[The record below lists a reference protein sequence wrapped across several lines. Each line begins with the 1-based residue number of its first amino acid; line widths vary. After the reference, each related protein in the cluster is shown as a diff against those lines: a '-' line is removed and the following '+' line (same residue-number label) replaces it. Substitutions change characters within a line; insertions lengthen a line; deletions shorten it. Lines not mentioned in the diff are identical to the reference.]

1 MSLRLCYIWVSQFR
15 NFENTGFNFSSSEKF
30 HYNNENGRLT
40 VEKIKELPSNFFG
53 ESITEVTALIGKNGS
68 GKSNALELVCKLL
81 KGGKTSV
88 TEDFLIITEEEGEFV
103 CYRSSDSVWVLNYNF
118 PLKLKSYEKNIDPLK
133 IVYFSNVFDERK
145 NNFDNDISDIS
156 YNKRF
161 KRTFYNYNIE
171 TDFKKQIR
179 FINSPLFKGLN
190 IQTPN
195 KIQIISKVWNSKYTI
210 AGSRRNNLFE
220 SGIKEFRE
228 LYKNRLKDIK
238 SNKKF
243 YYNVVYAFFEE
254 TIKNLSII
262 SHLDNKN
269 EYYLDEFFR
278 DTKLYKGE
286 STQSMTDSM
295 LRWMNYINDRLEN
308 FDKVNYREKKEL
320 TSFRER
326 LKILFEIRNH
336 LVEVDF
342 EYKIEG
348 TRNRSLEY
356 FLFDYSPKT
365 KDIVVKYIEL
375 FENSKMFDVNWLGIS
390 SGHKAYLNIF
400 SLIYHES
407 KRVRRQN
414 LLLCIDEGD
423 LYLHPQ
429 WQIEFFDKLVTVLPE
444 IFKGN
449 IQIILTSHSPFLLSD
464 LPKQNITVVSPR
476 EEEQTLNGN
485 ELDTE
490 TFAGNIYSLYEEPF
504 FLGNQ
509 RISLFAKKKIDQIFE
524 ELESKDTFTLEYDE
538 EGLKRRIELIGDEV
552 IKFHLMKKLHND

>member
-1 MSLRLCYIWVSQFR
+1 MSLKLCYIWVSQFR

-30 HYNNENGRLT
+30 HYNNEKGRLT
-40 VEKIKELPSNFFG
+40 IEKIKELPSNFFG
-53 ESITEVTALIGKNGS
+53 ESITDVTALIGKNGS

-81 KGGKTSV
+81 KGGRTSV
-88 TEDFLIITEEEGEFV
+88 TEDFLIVTKEDSEFV
-103 CYRSSDSVWVLNYNF
+103 CYRSSDNVWMLNYNF
-118 PLKLKSYEKNIDPLK
+118 PLKLKRYEKNIDPLK
-133 IVYFSNVFDERK
+133 IIYFSNVFDERK
-145 NNFDNDISDIS
+145 NNFDKDISDIS

-161 KRTFYNYNIE
+161 KRTFYNYNLE

-179 FINSPLFKGLN
+179 FINSPLFKNLN

-195 KIQIISKVWNSKYTI
+195 KIQIISKVWNSKFTI
-210 AGSRRNNLFE
+210 AGSKRHHYFNSSVE
-220 SGIKEFRE
+220 EFRE
-228 LYKNRLKDIK
+228 LYKNRLRDIK

-262 SHLDNKN
+262 SNLDNKN
-269 EYYLDEFFR
+269 EYYLDEFFIE
-278 DTKLYKGE
+278 TKRYKGE

-295 LRWMNYINDRLEN
+295 LKWMQYISDRLKN
-308 FDKVNYREKKEL
+308 YNKVNYREKKEL
-320 TSFRER
+320 ISFEKR
-326 LKILFEIRNH
+326 LNIFFEIRNH
-336 LVEVDF
+336 LIEVDF

-348 TRNRSLEY
+348 TRNRSFEY

-365 KDIVVKYIEL
+365 KDVVVKYIEL

-400 SLIYHES
+400 SLIYHEL
-407 KRVRRQN
+407 KRVRRPN

-464 LPKQNITVVSPR
+464 LPKQNITVVSPN
-476 EEEQTLNGN
+476 EETQTLNGN
-485 ELDTE
+485 KLETE

-509 RISLFAKKKIDQIFE
+509 RMSVFAKKKVDEIFKK
-524 ELESKDTFTLEYDE
+524 LEREDVSVLKHDKED
-538 EGLKRRIELIGDEV
+538 LKRRIELIGDEI
-552 IKFHLMKKLHND
+552 IKFHLMKKLQND